1 MKRYIILIIPCS
13 GKVGQLISAALMSAI
28 KSGDRQ
34 IQWRNKF
41 PNKDNI
47 LSYEPRE
54 IRILLKGHKT
64 WLDSSRLQPY
74 VTIYRVLGEEKCGGI
89 PA

>member
-1 MKRYIILIIPCS
+1 MKRYIILIVPYS
-13 GKVGQLISAALMSAI
+13 AKVGQLISAALMSAI

-34 IQWRNKF
+34 VEWHNKY

-54 IRILLKGHKT
+54 IK
-64 WLDSSRLQPY
+64 
-74 VTIYRVLGEEKCGGI
+74 I
-89 PA
+89 PLI